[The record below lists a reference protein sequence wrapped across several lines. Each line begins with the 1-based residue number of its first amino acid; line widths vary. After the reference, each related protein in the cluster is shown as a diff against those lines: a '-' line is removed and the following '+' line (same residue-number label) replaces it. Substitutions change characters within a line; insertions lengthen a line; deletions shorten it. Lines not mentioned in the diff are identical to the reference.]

1 MCARA
6 CSCRGQHAHHAA
18 CRPSPAHLRAWPVM
32 IHRCLCGP
40 RERILSTLARL
51 GGDWFVLNLNL
62 QYVCIELVCI
72 QPNLPRFRA
81 DAFIFKLNLQYGY
94 WNTAMHKRG
103 GLTQFQFFQ
112 STGYGQQHPVFASFP
127 QGKQEFDIPKEFQR
141 LLQSL
146 TRSLA
151 SEERLQCFCRH
162 ANRSALIAVMLG
174 GDGAETA
181 RRESRRLAAKPSR
194 SANSRFEIG
203 PARGLSP
210 QRLSDPRGKSPAR
223 TRSLS
228 PLRPSSSTRCNSQ
241 QPHHQRRA
249 QSNSSNFPEET
260 PESGVTV
267 TRSRHA
273 SVNDRRA
280 QATIAVRTIVE
291 KIQDLSYIQ

>member
-1 MCARA
+1 
-6 CSCRGQHAHHAA
+6 
-18 CRPSPAHLRAWPVM
+18 
-32 IHRCLCGP
+32 
-40 RERILSTLARL
+40 
-51 GGDWFVLNLNL
+51 
-62 QYVCIELVCI
+62 
-72 QPNLPRFRA
+72 
-81 DAFIFKLNLQYGY
+81 
-94 WNTAMHKRG
+94 MHKRG